1 MFLYLVFFP
10 ASILEND
17 KGKSLN
23 GWVNQ
28 LIISAKTPKF
38 QKIDIG
44 STRKILLI
52 SLKDRVVLQN
62 FREFQK
68 FVTLILVIQ
77 SNPIFTNKE
86 TEIQKF

>member
-1 MFLYLVFFP
+1 MKL
-10 ASILEND
+10 
-17 KGKSLN
+17 
-23 GWVNQ
+23 
-28 LIISAKTPKF
+28 

-52 SLKDRVVLQN
+52 SYKDCVVLQN

-68 FVTLILVIQ
+68 FVTLILGIK